1 MNFYGASVLL
11 VVFGALLVALDLLL
25 LALTPVVLPRL
36 GRLAPAARTDA
47 ILLARSLPL
56 LLASASTA
64 LAFVPAWWR
73 HEPENTGETVSLLLF
88 AVAVISLLPALQGAQ
103 RAARMF
109 VKTRTRLRA
118 WRGRGRSAALMPH
131 WPFEVVE
138 VKSDDLALCV
148 GGYLRPTIY
157 ASAEVM
163 KSLDPAELDA
173 ALAHE
178 VSHASQKD
186 PLRLLWMGSCPDF
199 LQWFGLDAPWRR
211 AFASACEFAAD
222 ERAAG
227 GNEEVA
233 LDLASA
239 LVKVARI
246 RTPGAL
252 TGDAALE
259 VAVSSA
265 SSSPVDLRARVEALA
280 APRSVPSSVPA
291 WLQPGAALAL
301 LVVVA
306 ALGALGSEHAHG
318 LTESV
323 GRLLAP

>member
-1 MNFYGASVLL
+1 MNLYGASVLL

-25 LALTPVVLPRL
+25 LALTPLVLPRL
-36 GRLAPAARTDA
+36 GRLAPSRRTDA
-47 ILLARSLPL
+47 ILFVRSLPL
-56 LLASASTA
+56 LLAAAATA

-73 HEPENTGETVSLLLF
+73 HEPENTGETVSLLLL
-88 AVAVISLLPALQGAQ
+88 AIAVISILPILQGVQ

-109 VKTRTRLRA
+109 LRTRARLIA
-118 WRGRGRSAALMPH
+118 WRGLGRSAVMPQT
-131 WPFEVVE
+131 PFEVVE

-157 ASAEVM
+157 ASADVM
-163 KSLDPAELDA
+163 KTLEPAELDA

-178 VSHASQKD
+178 VSHASQRD

-199 LQWFGLDAPWRR
+199 LQWFGLDAAWRR
-211 AFASACEFAAD
+211 AFARACEFAAD
-222 ERAAG
+222 ERAARG
-227 GNEEVA
+227 SEDVA

-239 LVKVARI
+239 LVKVARL
-246 RTPGAL
+246 RTYGAL

-265 SSSPVDLRARVEALA
+265 YSSPVDLRARVEALA
-280 APRSVPSSVPA
+280 EPRSSASTAPA
-291 WLQPGAALAL
+291 WLLTGGALSV

-306 ALGALGSEHAHG
+306 VVGVAASAHAHG
-318 LTESV
+318 VTESI

>member
-1 MNFYGASVLL
+1 MNPYGASVLL

-25 LALTPVVLPRL
+25 LALTPLVLPRL
-36 GRLAPAARTDA
+36 GRLPPSTRTDA
-47 ILLARSLPL
+47 ILFVRSLPL
-56 LLASASTA
+56 LLAAAVTS
-64 LAFVPAWWR
+64 LAFLPAWWR
-73 HEPENTGETVSLLLF
+73 HEPENTGETVSLLLL
-88 AVAVISLLPALQGAQ
+88 AMALISILPILQGLQ

-109 VKTRTRLRA
+109 LRTRARLVV
-118 WRGRGRSAALMPH
+118 WRGLGRSAVMSH
-131 WPFEVVE
+131 TPFEVVE

-178 VSHASQKD
+178 VSHANQRD

-211 AFASACEFAAD
+211 AFARACEFAAD
-222 ERAAG
+222 ERAARG
-227 GNEEVA
+227 CEDVA

-239 LVKVARI
+239 LVKVARL
-246 RTPGAL
+246 RTRGAL

-265 SSSPVDLRARVEALA
+265 YSSPVDLRARVEALA
-280 APRSVPSSVPA
+280 EPRSSASPA
-291 WLQPGAALAL
+291 PARLLTGGALAVV
-301 LVVVA
+301 VVVA
-306 ALGALGSEHAHG
+306 AVGAAVSGHAHG